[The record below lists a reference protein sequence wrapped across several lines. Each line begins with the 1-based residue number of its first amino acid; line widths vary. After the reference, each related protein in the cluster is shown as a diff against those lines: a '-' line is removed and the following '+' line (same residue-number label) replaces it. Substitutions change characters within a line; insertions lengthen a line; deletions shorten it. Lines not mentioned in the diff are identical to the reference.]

1 MAISLPVQLQI
12 SLNARLFKIFNIRDN
27 RTFTIAHLRK
37 TLGASFHIS
46 HEKIRFNLVSG
57 RYTRDSDA
65 LFDLRASDGNSAS
78 LDVELPPAYIHS
90 SLSNGVISL
99 RFLSNACPV
108 ALQDVFCDGIVEVQ
122 DPSSSPRMSPSTST
136 APLPFSSEELSRE
149 QRIAIRAQLEDPFSI
164 ASRSCFEDDSDD
176 DEDYNGSNDGSDDD
190 VDDDLY
196 SDDGEAVF
204 ESASSESDCSSTPS
218 SLLSS
223 PVTSPTSSSF
233 WPSDPNK
240 LNAGHLRHLVRF
252 FFLSA
257 QKFLLTRLHDS
268 DQNIAHA
275 ALDCYTSRFP
285 TRSHSSSDASALL
298 IPANYPPATTRWSC
312 LIPSRSLEN
321 LKLTPAPP
329 SAPVLTPQQ
338 LFQLR
343 LRPGT
348 TPLVDSS
355 VLPQRRS

>member
-122 DPSSSPRMSPSTST
+122 DPSSSPRIRH
-136 APLPFSSEELSRE
+136 PLPSGRLI
-149 QRIAIRAQLEDPFSI
+149 QTNLMQDTCLSI
-164 ASRSCFEDDSDD
+164 ATPRDSRREVILRVTLLRYSFQQTILQRLQ
-176 DEDYNGSNDGSDDD
+176 DG
-190 VDDDLY
+190 
-196 SDDGEAVF
+196 
-204 ESASSESDCSSTPS
+204 
-218 SLLSS
+218 
-223 PVTSPTSSSF
+223 
-233 WPSDPNK
+233 
-240 LNAGHLRHLVRF
+240 
-252 FFLSA
+252 
-257 QKFLLTRLHDS
+257 
-268 DQNIAHA
+268 
-275 ALDCYTSRFP
+275 
-285 TRSHSSSDASALL
+285 
-298 IPANYPPATTRWSC
+298 PA

-329 SAPVLTPQQ
+329 TAPVLTPS
-338 LFQLR
+338 
-343 LRPGT
+343 T
-348 TPLVDSS
+348 TLPTKTASRDNSS
-355 VLPQRRS
+355 R

>member
-122 DPSSSPRMSPSTST
+122 DPSK
-136 APLPFSSEELSRE
+136 ELSRE

-240 LNAGHLRHLVRF
+240 LNAGHLRHL
-252 FFLSA
+252 LSIA
-257 QKFLLTRLHDS
+257 TPRDSRREVILRVTLLRYSFQQTILQRLQDG
-268 DQNIAHA
+268 
-275 ALDCYTSRFP
+275 
-285 TRSHSSSDASALL
+285 
-298 IPANYPPATTRWSC
+298 PA
-312 LIPSRSLEN
+312 LIPSRSLETSN
-321 LKLTPAPP
+321 LLPHPP
-329 SAPVLTPQQ
+329 
-338 LFQLR
+338 
-343 LRPGT
+343 
-348 TPLVDSS
+348 PL
-355 VLPQRRS
+355 PF

>member
-122 DPSSSPRMSPSTST
+122 DPSSSPRMPPSTST

-240 LNAGHLRHLVRF
+240 LNAGHLRHL
-252 FFLSA
+252 LSIA
-257 QKFLLTRLHDS
+257 TPRDSRREVILRVTLLRYSFQQTILQRLQDG
-268 DQNIAHA
+268 
-275 ALDCYTSRFP
+275 
-285 TRSHSSSDASALL
+285 
-298 IPANYPPATTRWSC
+298 PA

-329 SAPVLTPQQ
+329 SAPVLTPS
-338 LFQLR
+338 
-343 LRPGT
+343 T
-348 TPLVDSS
+348 TLPTKTASRDNSS
-355 VLPQRRS
+355 C